1 MLKFHLN
8 NGTSIGISTNY
19 LSSHMSELYLTSVR
33 ACLVIWA
40 EHSEGLCSSS
50 DIFLDLGG
58 GYMAWLNLYTCSYN
72 LFT

>member
-1 MLKFHLN
+1 
-8 NGTSIGISTNY
+8 
-19 LSSHMSELYLTSVR
+19 MSEFYLTSVR

-58 GYMAWLNLYTCSYN
+58 GYMAWLTFNLYTCSYN
-72 LFT
+72 FTDLCESFYGITVS